1 MRECVTVRHQRHL
14 PLSRVDGNWGLPPAV
29 AAGWRSLP
37 SRSTFIRFNEIG
49 RVSAWFLFYRSAAS
63 RRFFCLNYFH
73 FFSSSLLLIVA
84 AAALKTF
91 FYIRI

>member
-73 FFSSSLLLIVA
+73 FFFSSLLLIVA

-91 FYIRI
+91 FFI